1 MNYVK
6 PNDNMTNDFAWTTS
20 TDTITLDIGSNMAAA
35 ATDYYISDSTSVG
48 TITIPSGVSGQVLT
62 TNNTGYTYN
71 NWVSPNIT
79 FGGNDSSSIQVGE
92 DFSIVAPKDGPASFK
107 YKDQEM
113 EIGQLFS
120 MFNAF
125 KTLLKSVAN
134 DKEFCD
140 RHPEIRDMAYGY
152 LVEELKK

>member
-1 MNYVK
+1 MSNKFPQYE
-6 PNDNMTNDFAWTTS
+6 TTDEFVWS
-20 TDTITLDIGSNMAAA
+20 TGTDTITLDIGSNMAAGS
-35 ATDYYISDSTSVG
+35 TEYYISDSTSIG
-48 TITIPSGVSGQVLT
+48 TITIPSGGHGQVLT
-62 TNNTGYTYN
+62 TNNTGYNT
-71 NWVSPNIT
+71 WVSPNIS

-92 DFSIVAPKDGPASFK
+92 DFSIIAPKDGAVSFK
-107 YKDQEM
+107 YKGQEM
-113 EIGQLFS
+113 EVGQLFS

-125 KTLLKSVAN
+125 KTLLKSVAD